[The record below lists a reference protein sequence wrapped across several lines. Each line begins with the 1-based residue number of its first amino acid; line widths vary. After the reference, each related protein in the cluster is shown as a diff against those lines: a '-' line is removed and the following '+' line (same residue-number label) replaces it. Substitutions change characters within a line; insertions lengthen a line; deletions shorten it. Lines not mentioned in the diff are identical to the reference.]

1 MASGVMDPAEMS
13 MHCGDA
19 AKAGTLWTETGI
31 EEDKQVPQILLLLP
45 LALVGFMPTVQKMV
59 HKLQADVTR
68 FVRLPNAA
76 VTTRKYSML
85 LDSCTVT

>member
-1 MASGVMDPAEMS
+1 MTSGVMDPAEMS

-45 LALVGFMPTVQKMV
+45 LALVGFMPTVQKLV
-59 HKLQADVTR
+59 HKLRAEVTR
-68 FVRLPNAA
+68 LIRLPNAA
-76 VTTRKYSML
+76 VTTRKCSML
-85 LDSCTVT
+85 LELYTVT